1 MQTFRKLSR
10 LAFVLISAASFTACT
25 TAPFDVSDY
34 FPKPKVKALPPAPT
48 ADAYPEAQIP
58 ETLTSA
64 PAPEDST
71 YGKGILIDIPGN
83 LFGKPPWRTL

>member
-48 ADAYPEAQIP
+48 ADAYPEAQTP
-58 ETLTSA
+58 EPLTSA

-71 YGKGILIDIPGN
+71 YGKGILIDLSLIHISEPTR
-83 LFGKPPWRTL
+83 PY

>member
-1 MQTFRKLSR
+1 MQTFRKLPR
-10 LAFVLISAASFTACT
+10 LVFVLISAASFAACT

-48 ADAYPEAQIP
+48 ADAYPEAQTP
-58 ETLTSA
+58 EPLTSA